1 MKSNFHSRDF
11 SDRNLGNA
19 VINHMLT
26 ASANFTLSGPRLP
39 TYISPSLPRLPRL
52 VSGAPHKDF
61 RPGNRPAPNAKH
73 VAMVTPESVDLEC
86 TLAFHLSL
94 YDQDTIQT
102 WRRSHLHCNPLAQS
116 DQSQPIHCSQGPTSL
131 HVGWR
136 GFLFRN
142 LLVKIS
148 QVESSWRSAKPCYQN
163 CFWLVLSANR
173 NDQKKVT
180 GILRRP

>member
-1 MKSNFHSRDF
+1 MRSNFHSRDF

-73 VAMVTPESVDLEC
+73 VAMVKPESVDLEC
-86 TLAFHLSL
+86 TLAFHLTCMTKTQFRLGVAAIFTAIPLHNLTSPSR
-94 YDQDTIQT
+94 YTVAKDQ
-102 WRRSHLHCNPLAQS
+102 P
-116 DQSQPIHCSQGPTSL
+116 
-131 HVGWR
+131 
-136 GFLFRN
+136 
-142 LLVKIS
+142 LLVDGATGK
-148 QVESSWRSAKPCYQN
+148 VWRA
-163 CFWLVLSANR
+163 
-173 NDQKKVT
+173 T
-180 GILRRP
+180 GRYWKLIEL

>member
-1 MKSNFHSRDF
+1 MRSNFHSRDF
-11 SDRNLGNA
+11 SDRNFGNA

-26 ASANFTLSGPRLP
+26 ASANFPLSGPRLP
-39 TYISPSLPRLPRL
+39 THISPSLPPLPRL

-116 DQSQPIHCSQGPTSL
+116 DQSQPIHCSQGPTSSS
-131 HVGWR
+131 WWCNR
-136 GFLFRN
+136 
-142 LLVKIS
+142 KS
-148 QVESSWRSAKPCYQN
+148 VESYRQ
-163 CFWLVLSANR
+163 VLEIDRVIKGLMLYSFTLL
-173 NDQKKVT
+173 Q
-180 GILRRP
+180 LSRPLSPLGFMIDSQY

>member
-1 MKSNFHSRDF
+1 MRSNFHSRDF
-11 SDRNLGNA
+11 RDRNLGNA

-26 ASANFTLSGPRLP
+26 ASANFHLSGPRLP
-39 TYISPSLPRLPRL
+39 THISPSLPPLPRL
-52 VSGAPHKDF
+52 VSGAPHKDL

-116 DQSQPIHCSQGPTSL
+116 DTSPSRYTVAKDQP
-131 HVGWR
+131 
-136 GFLFRN
+136 
-142 LLVKIS
+142 LLVDGATGK
-148 QVESSWRSAKPCYQN
+148 VWRA
-163 CFWLVLSANR
+163 
-173 NDQKKVT
+173 T
-180 GILRRP
+180 GGY